1 MTRTTR
7 KIATIEARYLETINP
22 IASLGFIGLATDRA
36 SLPDFRAF
44 IEPYE
49 GVAIHSTRIPFAPV
63 ATADTLRAMEA
74 HLRTGAE
81 LLVPDY
87 PVSTISFSCTSGTIA
102 IGADNVRSLI
112 QSARPEAK
120 VVTPI
125 EAAITGLRALGA
137 RRISLLMPYLKNTA
151 CMVADHMESSGFDLD
166 AVATFDL
173 NGDPEMN
180 RVDPA
185 SIFDEATR
193 LVDPNSDALFISCTG
208 WLTHPV
214 IDRLE
219 KELGKPVIS
228 SNQALAWQALRQAGV
243 VSQVNGQGRLFS
255 QL

>member
-1 MTRTTR
+1 MTPTAS

-22 IASLGFIGLATDRA
+22 VASLGFIGLATDRA

-44 IEPYE
+44 VEPYG
-49 GVAIHSTRIPFAPV
+49 GVAVHSTRIPFAPV
-63 ATADTLRAMEA
+63 ATAETLRAMEA

-125 EAAITGLRALGA
+125 EAAVMGLRALGA
-137 RRISLLMPYLKNTA
+137 RRISLLMPYLRKTA
-151 CMVADHMESSGFDLD
+151 CMVADHMESNGFGLD

-180 RVDPA
+180 R
-185 SIFDEATR
+185 I
-193 LVDPNSDALFISCTG
+193 DPNALFEEAMRLFDADSDALFISCTG

-243 VSQVNGQGRLFS
+243 TERINGQGRLFS